1 MNFINLNCPPLPY
14 FIVGGGCVYRPGDIH
29 ERRTIRNVF
38 DLIYVHSGTLY
49 LEQDPFRVELNAGQ
63 FFIITP
69 DTPHRGSRVC
79 QEKTTTSWVHFYTNG
94 KYSLSDDRLFISTGF
109 LSTKEDEVRLYRI
122 MDISLKRTLGQRI
135 FGLGTIK
142 CCSADKTLGDFEI
155 KNIKKSKDVK
165 ELLSEMV
172 ENERNRKKVT
182 SREFID
188 HEDSEFDDGHD
199 DM

>member
-1 MNFINLNCPPLPY
+1 MPNIVWKDRKRTLFGLPWS
-14 FIVGGGCVYRPGDIH
+14 F
-29 ERRTIRNVF
+29 T
-38 DLIYVHSGTLY
+38 
-49 LEQDPFRVELNAGQ
+49 
-63 FFIITP
+63 
-69 DTPHRGSRVC
+69 
-79 QEKTTTSWVHFYTNG
+79 
-94 KYSLSDDRLFISTGF
+94 KYSLSDDRLFISTRF

>member
-1 MNFINLNCPPLPY
+1 MAN
-14 FIVGGGCVYRPGDIH
+14 IVWKDRKRTLFGLHWSLTKYR
-29 ERRTIRNVF
+29 
-38 DLIYVHSGTLY
+38 
-49 LEQDPFRVELNAGQ
+49 
-63 FFIITP
+63 
-69 DTPHRGSRVC
+69 
-79 QEKTTTSWVHFYTNG
+79 
-94 KYSLSDDRLFISTGF
+94 LSDDSIFISTGF
-109 LSTKEDEVRLYRI
+109 FNTKEDEVRLYRI
-122 MDISLKRTLGQRI
+122 MDISLNRTLGQRM

-172 ENERNRKKVT
+172 EDERNRKKVT

>member
-1 MNFINLNCPPLPY
+1 MPNIVWKDRKRTLFGLPWS
-14 FIVGGGCVYRPGDIH
+14 F
-29 ERRTIRNVF
+29 T
-38 DLIYVHSGTLY
+38 
-49 LEQDPFRVELNAGQ
+49 
-63 FFIITP
+63 
-69 DTPHRGSRVC
+69 
-79 QEKTTTSWVHFYTNG
+79 

-172 ENERNRKKVT
+172 ENERNRKKDT

>member
-1 MNFINLNCPPLPY
+1 MPNIVWKDRKRTLFGLPWS
-14 FIVGGGCVYRPGDIH
+14 F
-29 ERRTIRNVF
+29 T
-38 DLIYVHSGTLY
+38 
-49 LEQDPFRVELNAGQ
+49 
-63 FFIITP
+63 
-69 DTPHRGSRVC
+69 
-79 QEKTTTSWVHFYTNG
+79 

-172 ENERNRKKVT
+172 ENGRNRKKVT

>member
-1 MNFINLNCPPLPY
+1 MPNIVWKDRKRTLFGLPWS
-14 FIVGGGCVYRPGDIH
+14 F
-29 ERRTIRNVF
+29 T
-38 DLIYVHSGTLY
+38 
-49 LEQDPFRVELNAGQ
+49 
-63 FFIITP
+63 
-69 DTPHRGSRVC
+69 
-79 QEKTTTSWVHFYTNG
+79 
-94 KYSLSDDRLFISTGF
+94 KYSLTDDRLFISTGF

>member
-1 MNFINLNCPPLPY
+1 MPNIVWKDRKRTLFGLPWS
-14 FIVGGGCVYRPGDIH
+14 F
-29 ERRTIRNVF
+29 T
-38 DLIYVHSGTLY
+38 
-49 LEQDPFRVELNAGQ
+49 
-63 FFIITP
+63 
-69 DTPHRGSRVC
+69 
-79 QEKTTTSWVHFYTNG
+79 

-122 MDISLKRTLGQRI
+122 MDISLNRTLGQRI

-172 ENERNRKKVT
+172 ESERNRKKVT

>member
-1 MNFINLNCPPLPY
+1 MPNIVWKERKQTLFGLPWS
-14 FIVGGGCVYRPGDIH
+14 F
-29 ERRTIRNVF
+29 T
-38 DLIYVHSGTLY
+38 
-49 LEQDPFRVELNAGQ
+49 
-63 FFIITP
+63 
-69 DTPHRGSRVC
+69 
-79 QEKTTTSWVHFYTNG
+79 

>member
-1 MNFINLNCPPLPY
+1 MPNIIWKDRKRTLFGLPWS
-14 FIVGGGCVYRPGDIH
+14 F
-29 ERRTIRNVF
+29 T
-38 DLIYVHSGTLY
+38 
-49 LEQDPFRVELNAGQ
+49 
-63 FFIITP
+63 
-69 DTPHRGSRVC
+69 
-79 QEKTTTSWVHFYTNG
+79 

>member
-1 MNFINLNCPPLPY
+1 MANIVWKDRKRTLFGLPWS
-14 FIVGGGCVYRPGDIH
+14 F
-29 ERRTIRNVF
+29 T
-38 DLIYVHSGTLY
+38 
-49 LEQDPFRVELNAGQ
+49 
-63 FFIITP
+63 
-69 DTPHRGSRVC
+69 
-79 QEKTTTSWVHFYTNG
+79 

-109 LSTKEDEVRLYRI
+109 FNTKEDEVRLYRI
-122 MDISLKRTLGQRI
+122 MDISLNRTLGQRM

-165 ELLSEMV
+165 EILSEMV
-172 ENERNRKKVT
+172 EDERNRKKVT

-188 HEDSEFDDGHD
+188 HEYSEFDDGHD

>member
-1 MNFINLNCPPLPY
+1 MPNIVWKDRKRTLFGLPWS
-14 FIVGGGCVYRPGDIH
+14 F
-29 ERRTIRNVF
+29 T
-38 DLIYVHSGTLY
+38 
-49 LEQDPFRVELNAGQ
+49 
-63 FFIITP
+63 
-69 DTPHRGSRVC
+69 
-79 QEKTTTSWVHFYTNG
+79 

-122 MDISLKRTLGQRI
+122 MDISLNCTLGQRI

>member
-1 MNFINLNCPPLPY
+1 MPNIVRKDRKRTLFGLPWS
-14 FIVGGGCVYRPGDIH
+14 F
-29 ERRTIRNVF
+29 T
-38 DLIYVHSGTLY
+38 
-49 LEQDPFRVELNAGQ
+49 
-63 FFIITP
+63 
-69 DTPHRGSRVC
+69 
-79 QEKTTTSWVHFYTNG
+79 

>member
-1 MNFINLNCPPLPY
+1 MPNIVWKDRKRTLFGLPWS
-14 FIVGGGCVYRPGDIH
+14 F
-29 ERRTIRNVF
+29 T
-38 DLIYVHSGTLY
+38 
-49 LEQDPFRVELNAGQ
+49 
-63 FFIITP
+63 
-69 DTPHRGSRVC
+69 
-79 QEKTTTSWVHFYTNG
+79 

-182 SREFID
+182 SGEFID

>member
-1 MNFINLNCPPLPY
+1 MPNIVWKDRKRTLFGLPW
-14 FIVGGGCVYRPGDIH
+14 
-29 ERRTIRNVF
+29 
-38 DLIYVHSGTLY
+38 
-49 LEQDPFRVELNAGQ
+49 PF
-63 FFIITP
+63 T
-69 DTPHRGSRVC
+69 
-79 QEKTTTSWVHFYTNG
+79 

>member
-1 MNFINLNCPPLPY
+1 MPNIVWKDRKRTLFGLPWS
-14 FIVGGGCVYRPGDIH
+14 F
-29 ERRTIRNVF
+29 T
-38 DLIYVHSGTLY
+38 
-49 LEQDPFRVELNAGQ
+49 
-63 FFIITP
+63 
-69 DTPHRGSRVC
+69 
-79 QEKTTTSWVHFYTNG
+79 

-122 MDISLKRTLGQRI
+122 MDISLNRTLGQRI

-172 ENERNRKKVT
+172 ENERNRKEVT

>member
-1 MNFINLNCPPLPY
+1 MPNIVWKDRKRTLFGLPWS
-14 FIVGGGCVYRPGDIH
+14 F
-29 ERRTIRNVF
+29 T
-38 DLIYVHSGTLY
+38 
-49 LEQDPFRVELNAGQ
+49 
-63 FFIITP
+63 
-69 DTPHRGSRVC
+69 
-79 QEKTTTSWVHFYTNG
+79 

-142 CCSADKTLGDFEI
+142 CCSADKTLEDFEI

>member
-1 MNFINLNCPPLPY
+1 MPNIVWKDRKRTLFGLPWS
-14 FIVGGGCVYRPGDIH
+14 F
-29 ERRTIRNVF
+29 T
-38 DLIYVHSGTLY
+38 
-49 LEQDPFRVELNAGQ
+49 
-63 FFIITP
+63 
-69 DTPHRGSRVC
+69 
-79 QEKTTTSWVHFYTNG
+79 

-135 FGLGTIK
+135 FSLGTIK

>member
-1 MNFINLNCPPLPY
+1 MPNIVWKDRKRTLFGLPWS
-14 FIVGGGCVYRPGDIH
+14 F
-29 ERRTIRNVF
+29 T
-38 DLIYVHSGTLY
+38 
-49 LEQDPFRVELNAGQ
+49 
-63 FFIITP
+63 
-69 DTPHRGSRVC
+69 
-79 QEKTTTSWVHFYTNG
+79 

-142 CCSADKTLGDFEI
+142 CYSADKTLGDFEI

>member
-1 MNFINLNCPPLPY
+1 MPNIVWKDRKRTLFGLPWS
-14 FIVGGGCVYRPGDIH
+14 F
-29 ERRTIRNVF
+29 T
-38 DLIYVHSGTLY
+38 
-49 LEQDPFRVELNAGQ
+49 
-63 FFIITP
+63 
-69 DTPHRGSRVC
+69 
-79 QEKTTTSWVHFYTNG
+79 

-142 CCSADKTLGDFEI
+142 CCSADKALGDFEI

>member
-1 MNFINLNCPPLPY
+1 MPNIVWKDRKRTLFGLPWS
-14 FIVGGGCVYRPGDIH
+14 F
-29 ERRTIRNVF
+29 T
-38 DLIYVHSGTLY
+38 
-49 LEQDPFRVELNAGQ
+49 
-63 FFIITP
+63 
-69 DTPHRGSRVC
+69 
-79 QEKTTTSWVHFYTNG
+79 

-122 MDISLKRTLGQRI
+122 MDISLKRTLGQRV

>member
-1 MNFINLNCPPLPY
+1 MPNIVWKDRKRTLFGLPWS
-14 FIVGGGCVYRPGDIH
+14 F
-29 ERRTIRNVF
+29 T
-38 DLIYVHSGTLY
+38 
-49 LEQDPFRVELNAGQ
+49 
-63 FFIITP
+63 
-69 DTPHRGSRVC
+69 
-79 QEKTTTSWVHFYTNG
+79 

-182 SREFID
+182 SREFIAVSYT
-188 HEDSEFDDGHD
+188 HLTLPTKLEV
-199 DM
+199 

>member
-1 MNFINLNCPPLPY
+1 MPNIVWKDRKRTLFGLPWS
-14 FIVGGGCVYRPGDIH
+14 F
-29 ERRTIRNVF
+29 T
-38 DLIYVHSGTLY
+38 
-49 LEQDPFRVELNAGQ
+49 
-63 FFIITP
+63 
-69 DTPHRGSRVC
+69 
-79 QEKTTTSWVHFYTNG
+79 

-122 MDISLKRTLGQRI
+122 MDISLKHTLGQRI